1 MPFCMT
7 FQGNSQQNASA
18 MKSAKGKTGEQAVF
32 STCCR
37 DETSTYYDRAKC
49 QVARKCPNHGVHQR
63 KSRIKRLY
71 FSPCCGNTAFS
82 PVFPSAE
89 SIAKEFCWLCL
100 WNFKEKAPTILW
112 HSLKRPK
119 RLNGFRSGGLAVP
132 CDNSG
137 PFPSGGYFL

>member
-1 MPFCMT
+1 MP
-7 FQGNSQQNASA
+7 QPL
-18 MKSAKGKTGEQAVF
+18 KSAKGKTGEQAVF

-63 KSRIKRLY
+63 KSQIKRLY

-89 SIAKEFCWLCL
+89 PIAKAFCWLCL
-100 WNFKEKAPTILW
+100 WNFKEKAPIIFYGTA
-112 HSLKRPK
+112 
-119 RLNGFRSGGLAVP
+119 LNGQNDWTESVQAFLVYPVVILGR
-132 CDNSG
+132 
-137 PFPSGGYFL
+137 FPPGATSC